1 MITVGIDVHESV
13 LAFGPEDRR
22 ALFRRIADAG
32 LDHVTVADHVSFHG
46 GTGFDGMVSAA
57 AALAIGDRLD
67 VWISVYQLALRHP
80 LAVARQ
86 LASGADRAG
95 PAGVRRR
102 GGRGGPQRGRG
113 GVPAHHARRERD
125 RLATS
130 RRPYRGGQAAA
141 DRGLRMSPR
150 TVEQESA
157 VTAKILFWPDHFNPV
172 APAARTL
179 VGLRP

>member
-1 MITVGIDVHESV
+1 VITVGIDVHESV

-57 AALAIGDRLD
+57 AALATGDRLD

-86 LASGADRAG
+86 LASLAQIGPGRLVFGVGVGGEDRSEVEAG
-95 PAGVRRR
+95 CR
-102 GGRGGPQRGRG
+102 
-113 GVPAHHARRERD
+113 H
-125 RLATS
+125 
-130 RRPYRGGQAAA
+130 
-141 DRGLRMSPR
+141 
-150 TVEQESA
+150 
-157 VTAKILFWPDHFNPV
+157 I
-172 APAARTL
+172 TL
-179 VGLRP
+179 VANATGWQQAVDHTGEVKQRLIEACG